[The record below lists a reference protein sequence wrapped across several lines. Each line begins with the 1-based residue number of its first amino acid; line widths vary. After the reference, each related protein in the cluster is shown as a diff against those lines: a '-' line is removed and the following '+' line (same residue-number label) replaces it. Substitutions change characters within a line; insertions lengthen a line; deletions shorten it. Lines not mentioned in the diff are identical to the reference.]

1 MSIVDVKKAGARPE
15 GAFWHGTS
23 VHGDLRAMTLG
34 SGHAT
39 GAPTGMQQFFF
50 NLWVYTTIAGCKKQ
64 CIELTLKCLWKDKS
78 VEAG

>member
-39 GAPTGMQQFFF
+39 GASTGRQQFF
-50 NLWVYTTIAGCKKQ
+50 Q
-64 CIELTLKCLWKDKS
+64 CVGLNNHRRMQ
-78 VEAG
+78 EAVH